1 MEVKDFERPP
11 KELIEEFK
19 KYSTPNISDALD
31 RLGIKGGCEGIRPA
45 VEGVKM
51 VGPALTVYRLPAD
64 PVNPKKGGDYLDY
77 VKQGDV
83 IVIDNGGR
91 TYCTVWG
98 DILTVAAIDLNLAG
112 TVIDGFCRDVDK
124 IRELRYPVFS
134 LGIFMMTG
142 KDRTQLEAI
151 NVPIAVRNVRVNPGD
166 IVMGDDSGVVIIPRA
181 KAEEVLK
188 AAREIDEAENLIKAN
203 VKKGLDREDAHL
215 TLAEARKKFGY
226 YDLQRKK

>member
-11 KELIEEFK
+11 KEMIEEFK
-19 KYSTPNISDALD
+19 RYSTPNISDALD
-31 RLGIKGGCEGIRPA
+31 RLGIKGGCEGIRP
-45 VEGVKM
+45 VLSGVKM
-51 VGPALTVYRLPAD
+51 VGPALTTYRLPGD
-64 PVNPKKGGDYLDY
+64 PVHPKKAGDYLDY
-77 VKQGDV
+77 VKPGDV

-98 DILTVAAIDLNLAG
+98 DILTIAAMELNLAG
-112 TVIDGFCRDVDK
+112 TVIDGCCRDVDK
-124 IRELRYPVFS
+124 IREFNYPVFS

-151 NVPIAVRNVRVNPGD
+151 NVPVAVRNVRVNPGD
-166 IVMGDDSGVVIIPRA
+166 LVMGDASGVVIIPRG

-188 AAREIDEAENLIKAN
+188 AAREIDEAENLIKSN
-203 VKKGLDREDAHL
+203 VKRGLDREDAHL

-226 YDLQRKK
+226 WDLQRKK